1 MVQMLDKL
9 IANAVD
15 FHLPETSIV
24 VSLYVS
30 DSVAILSINNE
41 GPTLPENMDGQL
53 FQPMVSI
60 RETVTQSSSPHLG
73 LGLYIVKLI
82 VQQHKG
88 KVTAKNWQ
96 QGVEFQVELP
106 II

>member
-1 MVQMLDKL
+1 MLDKL

-15 FHLPETSIV
+15 FHLAETAIV
-24 VSLYVS
+24 ISLEKSNKENTGVLTIRNS
-30 DSVAILSINNE
+30 
-41 GPTLPENMDGQL
+41 GPYLPEGMEQQL

-60 RETVTQSSSPHLG
+60 REAVTQSPVPHLG

-82 VQQHKG
+82 ADSHGGQISAH
-88 KVTAKNWQ
+88 NWQ
-96 QGVEFQVELP
+96 QGVEFRLELP